1 VDLKETIKSCA
12 RCQLCRELTAGVDP
26 LPGMY
31 WMSGNPSPYN
41 IMVVCESPNIDNMIL
56 EHYEVSL
63 AQKTFI
69 KILKEAGIQKYYI
82 TNIMKCHTEGTYK
95 KHEIEACYKNF
106 LLELD
111 VVQPKVI
118 ITSGLLPLKT
128 IINQSRVDKLKDWA
142 YTSILS
148 EPKPG
153 MKIPLLPMYS
163 GNYYYQNG
171 QKVYKNAVSKLK
183 DFLDAN

>member
-1 VDLKETIKSCA
+1 MDLKETIKSCS

-26 LPGMY
+26 LPGMFY
-31 WMSGNPSPYN
+31 AGNGDV
-41 IMVVCESPNIDNMIL
+41 MVVCESPNIDNMIL

-63 AQKTFI
+63 AQKTLI
-69 KILKEAGIQKYYI
+69 KMLKEAGLEKYYI
-82 TNIMKCHTEGTYK
+82 TNIIKCHSETAYK

-106 LLELD
+106 QLELD
-111 VVQPKVI
+111 KVKPKRI

-128 IINQSRVDKLKDWA
+128 IINQSKVDKLKDWV
-142 YTSILS
+142 YTFILA
-148 EPKPG
+148 EPGLG
-153 MKIPLLPMYS
+153 MKIPLLPIYS

-183 DFLDAN
+183 GFLDAN